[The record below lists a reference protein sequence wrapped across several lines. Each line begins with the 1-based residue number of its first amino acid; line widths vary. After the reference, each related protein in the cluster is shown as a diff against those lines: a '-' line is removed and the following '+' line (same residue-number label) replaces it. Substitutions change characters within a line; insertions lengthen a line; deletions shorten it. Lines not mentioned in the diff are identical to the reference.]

1 MVVDAVAEAE
11 VVLHVDRAILDA
23 VRRVEQPHG
32 VDERAGLRRGDA
44 WIEWRDGD
52 TLDTLVN

>member
-11 VVLHVDRAILDA
+11 VVLDVERAVLDA
-23 VRRVEQPHG
+23 VRGVEQPHG

-44 WIEWRDGD
+44 WIEWRRD
-52 TLDTLVN
+52 TLIN

>member
-11 VVLHVDRAILDA
+11 VVLDVERAVLDA
-23 VRRVEQPHG
+23 VRGVEQTHG

-44 WIEWRDGD
+44 WIEWRRD
-52 TLDTLVN
+52 TLIN